1 MRKGH
6 NTRVTGDFNKPP
18 SPMHILSRQKI
29 NKELLAL
36 KDTLKPCT
44 ALIDINRTFHPKATE

>member
-1 MRKGH
+1 MRKGQQY
-6 NTRVTGDFNKPP
+6 RVTGDFNKPP

-36 KDTLKPCT
+36 KDTLNHT
-44 ALIDINRTFHPKATE
+44 AAIDINRTFHPKATE